1 MHMCSNRHLDIDM
14 EEDTK
19 QGLSLLGES
28 AVRVGMEGPSLLW
41 VPDLFIFT

>member
-1 MHMCSNRHLDIDM
+1 MCSNRRLGKDT

-19 QGLSLLGES
+19 QGLSLWGES
-28 AVRVGMEGPSLLW
+28 AVGVGTEGPSLLW